1 MEAGTPAGTPN
12 TGEPPNMRRKS
23 QANAETDPI
32 HRLSRTGDSLYELF
46 DVPKESTNQD
56 IKKKYRKLALKYH
69 PDKNPNNPEAEEMFK
84 KINHANSILSDEKKR
99 SIYDKHGSM
108 GLYLAEQFGEDFV
121 DTFMTMQ
128 SKWFQCCILSI
139 FCLTGCCF
147 CCCCFC
153 CFGCCCGK
161 CKPPVPEDGEFPDL
175 ADLDQNEEGADKED
189 GPEVVTSQPGGP
201 SSNSSNKPETVIAMK
216 PEVAANDTGSSP
228 KSEASKQA
236 IPLPPPNETTALN
249 TGEKKSYTEDEGYAE
264 RSKEN
269 NVE

>member
-1 MEAGTPAGTPN
+1 MEAGTPN

-23 QANAETDPI
+23 QANAEQDPI

-46 DVPKESTNQD
+46 DLPKESTNQD

-175 ADLDQNEEGADKED
+175 AEFEAEEGADKED
-189 GPEVVTSQPGGP
+189 GPEVVTSQPGGS

-216 PEVAANDTGSSP
+216 PEVAANDSGSSP

-249 TGEKKSYTEDEGYAE
+249 TGEKKTYTEDEGYAE
-264 RSKEN
+264 RSKLN